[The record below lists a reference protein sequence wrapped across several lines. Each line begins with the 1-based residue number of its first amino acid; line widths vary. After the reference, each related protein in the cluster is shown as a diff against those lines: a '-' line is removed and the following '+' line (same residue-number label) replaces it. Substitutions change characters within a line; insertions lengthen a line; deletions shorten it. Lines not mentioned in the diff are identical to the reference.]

1 MVSQPPANTAAD
13 ALQRLQALIA
23 EAASLLQLEQQ
34 QQALALQSGA
44 GFDQGQV
51 HERQR
56 VTALISCRID
66 LLGDASAGARELR
79 LLRQAILAAEQA

>member
-1 MVSQPPANTAAD
+1 MVTATPTQTAAD

-23 EAASLLQLEQQ
+23 EAATLLQLEQQ

-44 GFDQGQV
+44 GFDQGQI

-56 VTALISCRID
+56 VLALIACRIEV
-66 LLGDASAGARELR
+66 LGDASAGARELR
-79 LLRQAILAAEQA
+79 LLRQAILAAEQR